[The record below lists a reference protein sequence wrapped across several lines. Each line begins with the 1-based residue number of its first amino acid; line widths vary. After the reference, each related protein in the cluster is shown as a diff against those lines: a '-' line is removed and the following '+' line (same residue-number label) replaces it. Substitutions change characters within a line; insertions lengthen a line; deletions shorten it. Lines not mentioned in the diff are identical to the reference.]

1 MVIYLM
7 TEDRYNK
14 FTQEENP
21 LKQEISIAIEN
32 ENNSILND
40 MTNFEKWIYFI
51 FKKEININL

>member
-1 MVIYLM
+1 M
-7 TEDRYNK
+7 TEDKYNK

-21 LKQEISIAIEN
+21 LKQEINIAIEN

-51 FKKEININL
+51 FKKEVEI